1 MVLSAQNL
9 MKNSTLSMVVGLMAM
24 SINPFVNAQATGN
37 ETYNDNNRFKNNGY
51 YKSEN
56 KAAPAAAYQSDDMEA
71 VSGMAMASAK
81 MSKRKMVNNNAQ
93 WNYGDASATQGDLL
107 INQVQNN
114 LSSYYDGSDFLVRV
128 HVLYNAAPSSYMAI
142 FHMNQAGKKVQDI
155 DSLMSKRVAKLIAQ
169 SHSIGLK
176 KEDFYTDMIALVPIF
191 EKEKKTFGKNY
202 TQVPKGFE
210 MQKNLHVRYKNAA
223 QLDALFTLAAQCEI
237 YDLIKVEYFFDS
249 TEMANQILK
258 NKAVQVLNQKL
269 KNYKQM
275 GIALDTNFR
284 MVQEQRHQ
292 FFPIDE
298 YMPYQPLAVST
309 LEADEN
315 TDPNKTGSS
324 MPVSTQRT
332 TMFYNQVSTDG
343 FDAVINPSPL
353 TPSIQFVYN
362 LDVRYKI
369 HVPVQTKT
377 ETVKQTDLL
386 IITPQGTIKEISK

>member
-1 MVLSAQNL
+1 
-9 MKNSTLSMVVGLMAM
+9 MKNHTTSLIFGLMAM
-24 SINPFVNAQATGN
+24 SILPSAQAQATGN
-37 ETYNDNNRFKNNGY
+37 DTYNENNRFRNNGY
-51 YKSEN
+51 YKSED
-56 KAAPAAAYQSDDMEA
+56 KAAPAAAYRSDDNDDVLSVA
-71 VSGMAMASAK
+71 AMAAGNAVR
-81 MSKRKMVNNNAQ
+81 SKKRMATNQAQ
-93 WNYGDASATQGDLL
+93 WNYGDAAASQGNLL

-114 LSSYYDGSDFLVRV
+114 LSSYYDGSDLLVRV

-169 SHSIGLK
+169 GQSIGLK

-237 YDLIKVEYFFDS
+237 YDLIKVEYFYDS
-249 TEMANQILK
+249 TETANQILK

-269 KNYKQM
+269 KTYKQM
-275 GIALDTNFR
+275 GISLDTNFR

-292 FFPIDE
+292 YFPIDE
-298 YMPYQPLAVST
+298 YRSYSPLAVST
-309 LEADEN
+309 LEADEVS
-315 TDPNKTGSS
+315 DAAKSGIPQQS
-324 MPVSTQRT
+324 STQRT
-332 TMFYNQVSTDG
+332 TMFYNQVSSDG
-343 FDAVINPSPL
+343 FDAVINPAPL
-353 TPSIQFVYN
+353 APTIQFVYN
-362 LDVRYKI
+362 VDVRYKI

-377 ETVKQTDLL
+377 ETIKQTDLL
-386 IITPQGTIKEISK
+386 IITPQGTIKEITK

>member
-1 MVLSAQNL
+1 

>member
-1 MVLSAQNL
+1 

-37 ETYNDNNRFKNNGY
+37 ETYNENNRFRNNGY
-51 YKSEN
+51 YKSDD
-56 KAAPAAAYQSDDMEA
+56 KAAPAAAYHSDDMEA
-71 VSGMAMASAK
+71 VSGMAMANAK
-81 MSKRKMVNNNAQ
+81 MSKRKMVNNNTQ
-93 WNYGDASATQGDLL
+93 WNYGDAAATQGDLL

-324 MPVSTQRT
+324 MPVSAQRT

>member
-1 MVLSAQNL
+1 
-9 MKNSTLSMVVGLMAM
+9 MKNHTTSLIFGLMAM
-24 SINPFVNAQATGN
+24 SILPSAQAQATGN
-37 ETYNDNNRFKNNGY
+37 DTYNENNRFKNNGY
-51 YKSEN
+51 YKSED
-56 KAAPAAAYQSDDMEA
+56 KAAPAAAYRSDDDVESVA
-71 VSGMAMASAK
+71 AMAAGNAVR
-81 MSKRKMVNNNAQ
+81 SKKRMATNQAQ
-93 WNYGDASATQGDLL
+93 WNYGDAAASQGNLL

-169 SHSIGLK
+169 GQSIGLK

-237 YDLIKVEYFFDS
+237 YDLIKVEYFYDS
-249 TEMANQILK
+249 TETANQILK

-269 KNYKQM
+269 KTYKQM
-275 GIALDTNFR
+275 GISLDTNFR

-292 FFPIDE
+292 YFPIDE
-298 YMPYQPLAVST
+298 YRSYSPLAVST
-309 LEADEN
+309 LEADEVS
-315 TDPNKTGSS
+315 DAAKSGIPQQS
-324 MPVSTQRT
+324 STQRT
-332 TMFYNQVSTDG
+332 TMFYNQVSSDG
-343 FDAVINPSPL
+343 FDAVINPAPL
-353 TPSIQFVYN
+353 APTIQFVYN
-362 LDVRYKI
+362 VDVRYKI

-377 ETVKQTDLL
+377 ETIKQTDLL

>member
-1 MVLSAQNL
+1 
-9 MKNSTLSMVVGLMAM
+9 MKNHTTSLIFGLMAM
-24 SINPFVNAQATGN
+24 SILPSAQAQATGN
-37 ETYNDNNRFKNNGY
+37 DTYNENNRFRNNGY
-51 YKSEN
+51 YKSED
-56 KAAPAAAYQSDDMEA
+56 KAAPAAAYRSDDYDVVESVA
-71 VSGMAMASAK
+71 AMAAGNAVRGK
-81 MSKRKMVNNNAQ
+81 KRMATNQAQ
-93 WNYGDASATQGDLL
+93 WNYGDAAASQGNLL

-114 LSSYYDGSDFLVRV
+114 LSSYYDGSDLLVRV

-169 SHSIGLK
+169 GQSIGLK

-237 YDLIKVEYFFDS
+237 YDLIKVEYFYDS
-249 TEMANQILK
+249 TETANQILK

-269 KNYKQM
+269 KTYKQM
-275 GIALDTNFR
+275 GISLDTNFR

-292 FFPIDE
+292 YFPIDE
-298 YMPYQPLAVST
+298 YRSYSPLAVST
-309 LEADEN
+309 LEADEVS
-315 TDPNKTGSS
+315 DAAKSGIPQQS
-324 MPVSTQRT
+324 STQRT
-332 TMFYNQVSTDG
+332 TMFYNQVSSDG
-343 FDAVINPSPL
+343 FDAVINPAPL
-353 TPSIQFVYN
+353 APTIQFVYN
-362 LDVRYKI
+362 VDVRYKI

-377 ETVKQTDLL
+377 ETIKQTDLL
-386 IITPQGTIKEISK
+386 IITPQGTIKEITK

>member
-1 MVLSAQNL
+1 

-81 MSKRKMVNNNAQ
+81 ISKRKMVNNDAQ

-324 MPVSTQRT
+324 MPVSAQRT

>member
-1 MVLSAQNL
+1 
-9 MKNSTLSMVVGLMAM
+9 MKNHTTSLIFGLMAM
-24 SINPFVNAQATGN
+24 SILPSAQAQATGN
-37 ETYNDNNRFKNNGY
+37 DTYNENNRFRNNGY
-51 YKSEN
+51 YKSED
-56 KAAPAAAYQSDDMEA
+56 KAAPAAAYRSDNNDDVESVA
-71 VSGMAMASAK
+71 AMAAGNAVR
-81 MSKRKMVNNNAQ
+81 SKKRIATNQAQ
-93 WNYGDASATQGDLL
+93 WNYGDAAASQGNLL

-169 SHSIGLK
+169 GQSIGLK

-237 YDLIKVEYFFDS
+237 YDLIKVEYFYDS
-249 TEMANQILK
+249 TETANQILK

-269 KNYKQM
+269 KTYKQM
-275 GIALDTNFR
+275 GISLDTNFR

-292 FFPIDE
+292 YFPIDE
-298 YMPYQPLAVST
+298 YRSYSPLAVST
-309 LEADEN
+309 LEADEVSDA
-315 TDPNKTGSS
+315 TKSGIPQQS
-324 MPVSTQRT
+324 STQRT
-332 TMFYNQVSTDG
+332 TMFYNQVSSDG
-343 FDAVINPSPL
+343 FDAVINPAPL
-353 TPSIQFVYN
+353 APTIQFVYN
-362 LDVRYKI
+362 VDVRYKI

-377 ETVKQTDLL
+377 ETIKQTDLL
-386 IITPQGTIKEISK
+386 IITPQGTIKEITK

>member
-1 MVLSAQNL
+1 

-71 VSGMAMASAK
+71 VSGMAMASTK
-81 MSKRKMVNNNAQ
+81 ISKRKMVNNDAQ

-324 MPVSTQRT
+324 MPVSAQRT

>member
-1 MVLSAQNL
+1 
-9 MKNSTLSMVVGLMAM
+9 MAM
-24 SINPFVNAQATGN
+24 SILPSAQAQATGN
-37 ETYNDNNRFKNNGY
+37 DTYNENNRFRNNGY
-51 YKSEN
+51 YKSED
-56 KAAPAAAYQSDDMEA
+56 KAAPAAAYRSDDDYDGVESVA
-71 VSGMAMASAK
+71 AMAAGNAVRGK
-81 MSKRKMVNNNAQ
+81 KRMATNQAQ
-93 WNYGDASATQGDLL
+93 WNYGDAAASQGNLL

-114 LSSYYDGSDFLVRV
+114 LSSYYDGSDLLVRV

-169 SHSIGLK
+169 AQSIGLK

-237 YDLIKVEYFFDS
+237 YDLIKVEYFYDS
-249 TEMANQILK
+249 TETANQILK

-269 KNYKQM
+269 KTYKQM
-275 GIALDTNFR
+275 GISLDTNFR

-292 FFPIDE
+292 YFPIDE
-298 YMPYQPLAVST
+298 YRSYSPLAVST
-309 LEADEN
+309 LEADEVS
-315 TDPNKTGSS
+315 DAAKSGIPQQS
-324 MPVSTQRT
+324 STQRT
-332 TMFYNQVSTDG
+332 TMFYNQVSSDG
-343 FDAVINPSPL
+343 FDAVINPAPL
-353 TPSIQFVYN
+353 APTIQFVYN
-362 LDVRYKI
+362 VDVRYKI

-377 ETVKQTDLL
+377 ETIKQTDLL
-386 IITPQGTIKEISK
+386 IITPQGTIKEITK

>member
-1 MVLSAQNL
+1 
-9 MKNSTLSMVVGLMAM
+9 MKNLSFFLLGLSSLATSTSLL
-24 SINPFVNAQATGN
+24 AQATGN

-51 YKSEN
+51 YRSESMS
-56 KAAPAAAYQSDDMEA
+56 AAPAAARYDDAE
-71 VSGMAMASAK
+71 VSGNMSAVAMK
-81 MSKRKMVNNNAQ
+81 NKRKMAYSNQQYYQA
-93 WNYGDASATQGDLL
+93 GIETSQGDLL
-107 INQVQNN
+107 LNQVQNN
-114 LSSYYDGSDFLVRV
+114 QSSYYDGSDFLVRV

-142 FHMNQAGKKVQDI
+142 FHLNQAGKKVQDI
-155 DSLMSKRVAKLIAQ
+155 DSLMSKRVSKLIQQ

-237 YDLIKVEYFFDS
+237 YDLIKVEYFYDS
-249 TEMANQILK
+249 TEMANQMLK
-258 NKAVQVLNQKL
+258 SKAVQVLNQKL
-269 KNYKQM
+269 KTYKQM
-275 GIALDTNFR
+275 GISLDTNFR

-292 FFPIDE
+292 YFPIDE

-315 TDPNKTGSS
+315 TDPNKTGSTT
-324 MPVSTQRT
+324 PVTTQRT

-369 HVPVQTKT
+369 QVPIQTKT
-377 ETVKQTDLL
+377 ETIKQTDLL

>member
-1 MVLSAQNL
+1 
-9 MKNSTLSMVVGLMAM
+9 MKNHTTSLIFGLMAM
-24 SINPFVNAQATGN
+24 SILPSAQAQATGN
-37 ETYNDNNRFKNNGY
+37 DTYNENNRFRNNGY
-51 YKSEN
+51 YKSED
-56 KAAPAAAYQSDDMEA
+56 KAAPAAAYRSDNNDDVESVA
-71 VSGMAMASAK
+71 AMAAGNAVR
-81 MSKRKMVNNNAQ
+81 SKKRMATNQAQ
-93 WNYGDASATQGDLL
+93 WNYGDAAASQGNLL

-114 LSSYYDGSDFLVRV
+114 LSSYYDGSDLLVRV

-169 SHSIGLK
+169 GQSIGLK

-237 YDLIKVEYFFDS
+237 YDLIKVEYFYDS
-249 TEMANQILK
+249 TETANQILK

-269 KNYKQM
+269 KTYKQM
-275 GIALDTNFR
+275 GISLDTNFR

-292 FFPIDE
+292 YFPIDE
-298 YMPYQPLAVST
+298 YRSYSPLAVST
-309 LEADEN
+309 LEADEVSDA
-315 TDPNKTGSS
+315 TKSGIPQQS
-324 MPVSTQRT
+324 STQRT
-332 TMFYNQVSTDG
+332 TMFYNQVSSDG
-343 FDAVINPSPL
+343 FDAVINPAPL
-353 TPSIQFVYN
+353 APTIQFVYN
-362 LDVRYKI
+362 VDVRYKI

-377 ETVKQTDLL
+377 ETIKQTDLL
-386 IITPQGTIKEISK
+386 IITPQGTIKEITK

>member
-1 MVLSAQNL
+1 
-9 MKNSTLSMVVGLMAM
+9 MKNHTTSLIFGLMAM
-24 SINPFVNAQATGN
+24 SILPSAQAQATGN
-37 ETYNDNNRFKNNGY
+37 DTYNENNRFRNNGY
-51 YKSEN
+51 YKSED
-56 KAAPAAAYQSDDMEA
+56 KAVPAAAYRSDNYDDVESVA
-71 VSGMAMASAK
+71 AMAAGNAVRGK
-81 MSKRKMVNNNAQ
+81 KRMATNQAQ
-93 WNYGDASATQGDLL
+93 WNYGDAAASQGNLL

-114 LSSYYDGSDFLVRV
+114 LSSYYDGSDLLVRV

-169 SHSIGLK
+169 GQSIGLK

-237 YDLIKVEYFFDS
+237 YDLIKVEYFYDS
-249 TEMANQILK
+249 TETANQILK

-269 KNYKQM
+269 KTYKQM
-275 GIALDTNFR
+275 GISLDTNFR

-292 FFPIDE
+292 YFPIDE
-298 YMPYQPLAVST
+298 YRSYSPLAVST
-309 LEADEN
+309 LEADEVS
-315 TDPNKTGSS
+315 DAAKSGIPQQS
-324 MPVSTQRT
+324 STQRT
-332 TMFYNQVSTDG
+332 TMFYNQVSSDG
-343 FDAVINPSPL
+343 FDAVINPAPL
-353 TPSIQFVYN
+353 APTIQFVYN
-362 LDVRYKI
+362 VDVRYKI

-377 ETVKQTDLL
+377 ETIKQTDLL
-386 IITPQGTIKEISK
+386 IITPQGTIKEITK

>member
-1 MVLSAQNL
+1 
-9 MKNSTLSMVVGLMAM
+9 MKNHTTSLIFGLMAM
-24 SINPFVNAQATGN
+24 SILPSAQAQATGN
-37 ETYNDNNRFKNNGY
+37 DTYNENNRFRNNGY
-51 YKSEN
+51 YKSED
-56 KAAPAAAYQSDDMEA
+56 KAAPAAAYRSDDDVESVA
-71 VSGMAMASAK
+71 AMAAGNAVR
-81 MSKRKMVNNNAQ
+81 SKKRMATNQAQ
-93 WNYGDASATQGDLL
+93 WNYGDAAASQGNLL

-114 LSSYYDGSDFLVRV
+114 LSSYYDGSDLLVRV

-169 SHSIGLK
+169 GQSIGLK

-237 YDLIKVEYFFDS
+237 YDLIKVEYFYDS
-249 TEMANQILK
+249 TETANQILK

-269 KNYKQM
+269 KTYKQM
-275 GIALDTNFR
+275 GISLDTNFR

-292 FFPIDE
+292 YFPIDE
-298 YMPYQPLAVST
+298 YRSYSPLAVST
-309 LEADEN
+309 LEADEVS
-315 TDPNKTGSS
+315 DAAKSGIPQQS
-324 MPVSTQRT
+324 STQRT
-332 TMFYNQVSTDG
+332 TMFYNQVSSDG
-343 FDAVINPSPL
+343 FDAVINPAPL
-353 TPSIQFVYN
+353 APTIQFVYN
-362 LDVRYKI
+362 VDVRYKI

-377 ETVKQTDLL
+377 ETIKQTDLL
-386 IITPQGTIKEISK
+386 IITPQGTIKEITK

>member
-1 MVLSAQNL
+1 
-9 MKNSTLSMVVGLMAM
+9 MKNLSFFLLGLSSLAT
-24 SINPFVNAQATGN
+24 SASLLAQATGN

-51 YKSEN
+51 YRSESMS
-56 KAAPAAAYQSDDMEA
+56 AAPAAARYDDAE
-71 VSGMAMASAK
+71 VSGNMSAVAMK
-81 MSKRKMVNNNAQ
+81 NKRKMAYSNQQYYQA
-93 WNYGDASATQGDLL
+93 GIETSQGDLL
-107 INQVQNN
+107 LNQVQNN
-114 LSSYYDGSDFLVRV
+114 QSSYYDGSDFLVRV

-142 FHMNQAGKKVQDI
+142 FHLNQAGKKVQDI
-155 DSLMSKRVAKLIAQ
+155 DSLMSKRVSKLIQQ

-237 YDLIKVEYFFDS
+237 YDLIKVEYFYDS
-249 TEMANQILK
+249 TEMANQMLK
-258 NKAVQVLNQKL
+258 SKAVQVLNQKL
-269 KNYKQM
+269 KTYKQM
-275 GIALDTNFR
+275 GISLDTNFR

-292 FFPIDE
+292 YFPIDE

-315 TDPNKTGSS
+315 TDPNKTGSTT
-324 MPVSTQRT
+324 PVTTQRT

-369 HVPVQTKT
+369 QVPIQTKT
-377 ETVKQTDLL
+377 ETIKQTDLL

>member
-1 MVLSAQNL
+1 
-9 MKNSTLSMVVGLMAM
+9 MKNHTTSLIFGLMAM
-24 SINPFVNAQATGN
+24 SILPSAQAQATGN
-37 ETYNDNNRFKNNGY
+37 DTYNENNRFKNNGY
-51 YKSEN
+51 YKSED
-56 KAAPAAAYQSDDMEA
+56 KAAPAAAYRSDNDDVLSVA
-71 VSGMAMASAK
+71 AMAAGNAVRGK
-81 MSKRKMVNNNAQ
+81 KRMATNQAQ
-93 WNYGDASATQGDLL
+93 WNYGDAAASQGNLL

-114 LSSYYDGSDFLVRV
+114 LSSYYDGSDLLVRV

-169 SHSIGLK
+169 GQSIGLK

-237 YDLIKVEYFFDS
+237 YDLIKVEYFYDS
-249 TEMANQILK
+249 TETANQILK

-269 KNYKQM
+269 KTYKQM
-275 GIALDTNFR
+275 GISLDTNFR

-292 FFPIDE
+292 YFPIDE
-298 YMPYQPLAVST
+298 YRSYSPLAVST
-309 LEADEN
+309 LEADEVS
-315 TDPNKTGSS
+315 DAAKSGIPQPS
-324 MPVSTQRT
+324 STQRT
-332 TMFYNQVSTDG
+332 TMFYNQVSSDG
-343 FDAVINPSPL
+343 FDAVINPAPL
-353 TPSIQFVYN
+353 APTIQFVYN
-362 LDVRYKI
+362 VDVRYKI

-377 ETVKQTDLL
+377 ETIKQTDLL
-386 IITPQGTIKEISK
+386 IITPQGTIKEITK

>member
-1 MVLSAQNL
+1 
-9 MKNSTLSMVVGLMAM
+9 MKNHTTSLIFGLMAM
-24 SINPFVNAQATGN
+24 SILPSAQAQATGN
-37 ETYNDNNRFKNNGY
+37 DTYNENNRFRNNGY
-51 YKSEN
+51 YKSED
-56 KAAPAAAYQSDDMEA
+56 KAAPAAAYRSDDDYDGVESVA
-71 VSGMAMASAK
+71 AMAAGNAVRGK
-81 MSKRKMVNNNAQ
+81 KRMATNQAQ
-93 WNYGDASATQGDLL
+93 WNYGDAAASQGNLL

-114 LSSYYDGSDFLVRV
+114 LSSYYDGSDLLVRV

-169 SHSIGLK
+169 GQSIGLK

-237 YDLIKVEYFFDS
+237 YDLIKVEYFYDS
-249 TEMANQILK
+249 TETANQILK

-269 KNYKQM
+269 KTYKQM
-275 GIALDTNFR
+275 GISLDTNFR

-292 FFPIDE
+292 YFPIDE
-298 YMPYQPLAVST
+298 YRSYSPLAVST
-309 LEADEN
+309 LEADE
-315 TDPNKTGSS
+315 
-324 MPVSTQRT
+324 VSDAAKSGIPQQSNTQRT
-332 TMFYNQVSTDG
+332 TMFYNQVSSDG
-343 FDAVINPSPL
+343 FDAVINPAPL
-353 TPSIQFVYN
+353 APTIQFVYN
-362 LDVRYKI
+362 VDVRYKI

-377 ETVKQTDLL
+377 ETIKQTDLL
-386 IITPQGTIKEISK
+386 IITPQGTIKEITK

>member
-1 MVLSAQNL
+1 
-9 MKNSTLSMVVGLMAM
+9 MKNLSFFLLGLSSLATSTSLL
-24 SINPFVNAQATGN
+24 AQATGN

-51 YKSEN
+51 YRSESMS
-56 KAAPAAAYQSDDMEA
+56 AAPAAARYDDAE
-71 VSGMAMASAK
+71 VSGNMSAVAMK
-81 MSKRKMVNNNAQ
+81 NKRKMAYSNQQYYQV
-93 WNYGDASATQGDLL
+93 GIETSQGDLL
-107 INQVQNN
+107 LNQVQNN
-114 LSSYYDGSDFLVRV
+114 QSSYYDGSDFLVRV

-142 FHMNQAGKKVQDI
+142 FHLNQAGKKVQDI
-155 DSLMSKRVAKLIAQ
+155 DSLMSKRVSKLIQQ

-237 YDLIKVEYFFDS
+237 YDLIKVEYFYDS
-249 TEMANQILK
+249 TEMANQMLK
-258 NKAVQVLNQKL
+258 SKAVQVLNQKL
-269 KNYKQM
+269 KTYKQM
-275 GIALDTNFR
+275 GISLDTNFR

-292 FFPIDE
+292 YFPIDE

-315 TDPNKTGSS
+315 TDPNKTGSTT
-324 MPVSTQRT
+324 PVTTQRT

-369 HVPVQTKT
+369 QVPIQTKT
-377 ETVKQTDLL
+377 ETIKQTDLL

>member
-1 MVLSAQNL
+1 
-9 MKNSTLSMVVGLMAM
+9 MKNHTTSLIFGLMAM
-24 SINPFVNAQATGN
+24 SILPSAQAQATGN
-37 ETYNDNNRFKNNGY
+37 DTYNENNRFRNNGY
-51 YKSEN
+51 YKSED
-56 KAAPAAAYQSDDMEA
+56 KAAPAAAYRSDNNDDVESVA
-71 VSGMAMASAK
+71 AMAAGNAVR
-81 MSKRKMVNNNAQ
+81 SKKRMATNQAQ
-93 WNYGDASATQGDLL
+93 WNYGDAAASQGNLL

-169 SHSIGLK
+169 GQSIGLK

-237 YDLIKVEYFFDS
+237 YDLIKVEYFYDS
-249 TEMANQILK
+249 TETANQILK

-269 KNYKQM
+269 KTYKQM
-275 GIALDTNFR
+275 GISLDTNFR

-292 FFPIDE
+292 YFPIDE
-298 YMPYQPLAVST
+298 YRSYSPLAVST
-309 LEADEN
+309 LEADEVS
-315 TDPNKTGSS
+315 DAAKSGIPQQS
-324 MPVSTQRT
+324 STQRT
-332 TMFYNQVSTDG
+332 TMFYNQVSSDG
-343 FDAVINPSPL
+343 FDAVINPAPL
-353 TPSIQFVYN
+353 APTIQFVYN
-362 LDVRYKI
+362 VDVRYKI

-377 ETVKQTDLL
+377 ETIKQTDLL
-386 IITPQGTIKEISK
+386 IITPQGTIKEITK

>member
-1 MVLSAQNL
+1 
-9 MKNSTLSMVVGLMAM
+9 MKNLTFFLLGLSSLATSTSLL
-24 SINPFVNAQATGN
+24 AQATGN

-51 YKSEN
+51 YRSESMS
-56 KAAPAAAYQSDDMEA
+56 AAPAAARYDDAE
-71 VSGMAMASAK
+71 VSGNMSAVAMK
-81 MSKRKMVNNNAQ
+81 NKRKMAYSNQQYYQA
-93 WNYGDASATQGDLL
+93 GIETSQGDLL
-107 INQVQNN
+107 LNQVQNN
-114 LSSYYDGSDFLVRV
+114 QSSYYDGSDFLVRV

-142 FHMNQAGKKVQDI
+142 FHLNQAGKKVQDI
-155 DSLMSKRVAKLIAQ
+155 DSLMSKRVSKLIQQ

-237 YDLIKVEYFFDS
+237 YDLIKVEYFYDS
-249 TEMANQILK
+249 TEMANQMLK
-258 NKAVQVLNQKL
+258 SKAVQVLNQKL
-269 KNYKQM
+269 KTYKQM
-275 GIALDTNFR
+275 GISLDTNFR

-292 FFPIDE
+292 YFPIDE

-315 TDPNKTGSS
+315 TDPNKTGSTT
-324 MPVSTQRT
+324 PVTTQRT

-369 HVPVQTKT
+369 QVPIQTKT
-377 ETVKQTDLL
+377 ETIKQTDLL

>member
-1 MVLSAQNL
+1 

-37 ETYNDNNRFKNNGY
+37 ETYNENNRFRNNGY
-51 YKSEN
+51 YKSED
-56 KAAPAAAYQSDDMEA
+56 KAAPAAAYHSDDMEA
-71 VSGMAMASAK
+71 VSGMAMANAK
-81 MSKRKMVNNNAQ
+81 MSKRKMVNNNTQ
-93 WNYGDASATQGDLL
+93 WNYGDAAATQGDLL

-258 NKAVQVLNQKL
+258 NKAVQVLNQKM

-324 MPVSTQRT
+324 MPVSAQRT

>member
-1 MVLSAQNL
+1 
-9 MKNSTLSMVVGLMAM
+9 MKNHTTSLIFGLMAM
-24 SINPFVNAQATGN
+24 SILPSAQAQATGN
-37 ETYNDNNRFKNNGY
+37 DTYNENNRFRNNGY
-51 YKSEN
+51 YKSED
-56 KAAPAAAYQSDDMEA
+56 KAAPAAAYRSDNNDDVESVA
-71 VSGMAMASAK
+71 AMAAGNAVR
-81 MSKRKMVNNNAQ
+81 SKKRMATNQAQ
-93 WNYGDASATQGDLL
+93 WNYGDAAASQGNLL

-169 SHSIGLK
+169 AQSIGLK

-237 YDLIKVEYFFDS
+237 YDLIKVEYFYDS
-249 TEMANQILK
+249 TETANQILK

-269 KNYKQM
+269 KTYKQM
-275 GIALDTNFR
+275 GISLDTNFR

-292 FFPIDE
+292 YFPIDE
-298 YMPYQPLAVST
+298 YRSYSPLAVST
-309 LEADEN
+309 LEADEVSDA
-315 TDPNKTGSS
+315 TKSGIPQQS
-324 MPVSTQRT
+324 STQRT
-332 TMFYNQVSTDG
+332 TMFYNQVSSDG
-343 FDAVINPSPL
+343 FDAVINPAPL
-353 TPSIQFVYN
+353 APTIQFVYN
-362 LDVRYKI
+362 VDVRYKI

-377 ETVKQTDLL
+377 ETIKQTDLL
-386 IITPQGTIKEISK
+386 IITPQGTIKEITK

>member
-1 MVLSAQNL
+1 
-9 MKNSTLSMVVGLMAM
+9 MKNHTTSLIFGLMAM
-24 SINPFVNAQATGN
+24 SILPSAQAQATGN
-37 ETYNDNNRFKNNGY
+37 DTYNENNRFRNNGY
-51 YKSEN
+51 YKSED
-56 KAAPAAAYQSDDMEA
+56 KAAPAAAYRSDDNDDVLSVA
-71 VSGMAMASAK
+71 AMAAGNAVRGK
-81 MSKRKMVNNNAQ
+81 KRMATNQAQ
-93 WNYGDASATQGDLL
+93 WNYGDAAASQGNLL

-114 LSSYYDGSDFLVRV
+114 LSSYYDGSDLLVRV

-169 SHSIGLK
+169 AQSIGLK

-237 YDLIKVEYFFDS
+237 YDLIKVEYFYDS
-249 TEMANQILK
+249 TETANQILK

-269 KNYKQM
+269 KTYKQM
-275 GIALDTNFR
+275 GISLDTNFR

-292 FFPIDE
+292 YFPIDE
-298 YMPYQPLAVST
+298 YRSYSPLAVST
-309 LEADEN
+309 LEADEVSDA
-315 TDPNKTGSS
+315 TKSGIPQQS
-324 MPVSTQRT
+324 STQRT
-332 TMFYNQVSTDG
+332 TMFYNQVSSDG
-343 FDAVINPSPL
+343 FDAVINPAPL
-353 TPSIQFVYN
+353 APTIQFVYN
-362 LDVRYKI
+362 VDVRYKI

-377 ETVKQTDLL
+377 ETIKQTDLL
-386 IITPQGTIKEISK
+386 IITPQGTIKEITK

>member
-1 MVLSAQNL
+1 
-9 MKNSTLSMVVGLMAM
+9 MAM
-24 SINPFVNAQATGN
+24 SILPSAQAQATGN
-37 ETYNDNNRFKNNGY
+37 DTYNENNRFRNNGY
-51 YKSEN
+51 YKSED
-56 KAAPAAAYQSDDMEA
+56 KAAPAAAYRSDNNDDVESVA
-71 VSGMAMASAK
+71 AMAAGNAVR
-81 MSKRKMVNNNAQ
+81 SKKRIATNQAQ
-93 WNYGDASATQGDLL
+93 WNYGDAAASQGNLL

-169 SHSIGLK
+169 GQSIGLK

-237 YDLIKVEYFFDS
+237 YDLIKVEYFYDS
-249 TEMANQILK
+249 TETANQILK

-269 KNYKQM
+269 KTYKQM
-275 GIALDTNFR
+275 GISLDTNFR

-292 FFPIDE
+292 YFPIDE
-298 YMPYQPLAVST
+298 YRSYSPLAVST
-309 LEADEN
+309 LEADEVSDA
-315 TDPNKTGSS
+315 TKSGIPQQS
-324 MPVSTQRT
+324 STQRT
-332 TMFYNQVSTDG
+332 TMFYNQVSSDG
-343 FDAVINPSPL
+343 FDAVINPAPL
-353 TPSIQFVYN
+353 APTIQFVYN
-362 LDVRYKI
+362 VDVRYKI

-377 ETVKQTDLL
+377 ETIKQTDLL
-386 IITPQGTIKEISK
+386 IITPQGTIKEITK

>member
-1 MVLSAQNL
+1 
-9 MKNSTLSMVVGLMAM
+9 MKNHTTSLIFGLMAM
-24 SINPFVNAQATGN
+24 SILPSAQAQATGN
-37 ETYNDNNRFKNNGY
+37 DTYNENNRFRNNGY
-51 YKSEN
+51 YKSED
-56 KAAPAAAYQSDDMEA
+56 KAAPAAAYRSDDYDGVESVA
-71 VSGMAMASAK
+71 AMAAGNAVRGK
-81 MSKRKMVNNNAQ
+81 KRMATNQAQ
-93 WNYGDASATQGDLL
+93 WNYGDAAASQGNLL

-169 SHSIGLK
+169 AQSIGLK

-237 YDLIKVEYFFDS
+237 YDLIKVEYFYDS
-249 TEMANQILK
+249 TETANQILK

-269 KNYKQM
+269 KTYKQM
-275 GIALDTNFR
+275 GISLDTNFR

-292 FFPIDE
+292 YFPIDE
-298 YMPYQPLAVST
+298 YRSYSPLAVST
-309 LEADEN
+309 LEADEVSDA
-315 TDPNKTGSS
+315 TKSGIPQQS
-324 MPVSTQRT
+324 STQRT
-332 TMFYNQVSTDG
+332 TMFYNQVSSDG
-343 FDAVINPSPL
+343 FDAVINPAPL
-353 TPSIQFVYN
+353 APTIQFVYN
-362 LDVRYKI
+362 VDVRYKI

-377 ETVKQTDLL
+377 ETIKQTDLL
-386 IITPQGTIKEISK
+386 IITPQGTIKEITK

>member
-1 MVLSAQNL
+1 
-9 MKNSTLSMVVGLMAM
+9 MKNHTTSLIFGLMAM
-24 SINPFVNAQATGN
+24 SILPSAQAQATGN
-37 ETYNDNNRFKNNGY
+37 DTYNENNRFRNNGY
-51 YKSEN
+51 YKSED
-56 KAAPAAAYQSDDMEA
+56 KAAPAAAYRSDNYDDDVESVA
-71 VSGMAMASAK
+71 AMAAGNAVR
-81 MSKRKMVNNNAQ
+81 SKKRMASNQAQ
-93 WNYGDASATQGDLL
+93 WNYGDAAASQGNLL

-169 SHSIGLK
+169 GQSIGLK

-237 YDLIKVEYFFDS
+237 YDLIKVEYFYDS
-249 TEMANQILK
+249 TETANQILK

-269 KNYKQM
+269 KTYKQM
-275 GIALDTNFR
+275 GISLDTNFR

-292 FFPIDE
+292 YFPIDE
-298 YMPYQPLAVST
+298 YRSYSPLAVST
-309 LEADEN
+309 LEADEVSDA
-315 TDPNKTGSS
+315 TKSGIPQQS
-324 MPVSTQRT
+324 STQRT
-332 TMFYNQVSTDG
+332 TMFYNQVSSDG
-343 FDAVINPSPL
+343 FDAVINPAPL
-353 TPSIQFVYN
+353 APTIQFVYN
-362 LDVRYKI
+362 VDVRYKI

-377 ETVKQTDLL
+377 ETIKQTDLL
-386 IITPQGTIKEISK
+386 IITPQGTIKEITK

>member
-1 MVLSAQNL
+1 
-9 MKNSTLSMVVGLMAM
+9 MKKHTLYLLLGLYSMALT
-24 SINPFVNAQATGN
+24 PKLKAQATGN
-37 ETYNDNNRFKNNGY
+37 ETWNDNNRFKNSGY
-51 YKSEN
+51 YKSESMS
-56 KAAPAAAYQSDDMEA
+56 APATAGRSDDGYLAESRTA
-71 VSGMAMASAK
+71 GNADLRN
-81 MSKRKMVNNNAQ
+81 KRKMANSNAQ
-93 WNYGDASATQGDLL
+93 YYQGGIETSQGDLL
-107 INQVQNN
+107 LNQVQNN
-114 LSSYYDGSDFLVRV
+114 QSSYYDGSDFLVRV

-142 FHMNQAGKKVQDI
+142 FHLNQAGKKVQDI
-155 DSLMSKRVAKLIAQ
+155 DSLMSKRVSKLIQQ

-237 YDLIKVEYFFDS
+237 YDLIKVEYFYDS
-249 TEMANQILK
+249 TEMANQMLK
-258 NKAVQVLNQKL
+258 SKAVQVLNQKL
-269 KNYKQM
+269 KTYKQM
-275 GIALDTNFR
+275 GISLDTNFR

-292 FFPIDE
+292 YFPIDE

-315 TDPNKTGSS
+315 TDPNKTGSTT
-324 MPVSTQRT
+324 PLTTQRT

-369 HVPVQTKT
+369 QVPIQTKT
-377 ETVKQTDLL
+377 ETIKQTDLL

>member
-1 MVLSAQNL
+1 
-9 MKNSTLSMVVGLMAM
+9 MVVGLMAM

-114 LSSYYDGSDFLVRV
+114 LSSYYDGSDFLVRI

>member
-1 MVLSAQNL
+1 
-9 MKNSTLSMVVGLMAM
+9 MKNHTTSLIFGLMAM
-24 SINPFVNAQATGN
+24 SILPSAQAQATGN
-37 ETYNDNNRFKNNGY
+37 DTYNENNRFRNNGY
-51 YKSEN
+51 YKSED
-56 KAAPAAAYQSDDMEA
+56 KAAPAAAYRSDDDVESVA
-71 VSGMAMASAK
+71 AMAAGNAVR
-81 MSKRKMVNNNAQ
+81 SKKRMATNQAQ
-93 WNYGDASATQGDLL
+93 WNYGDAAASQGNLL

-169 SHSIGLK
+169 GQSIGLK

-237 YDLIKVEYFFDS
+237 YDLIKVEYFYDS
-249 TEMANQILK
+249 TETANQILK

-269 KNYKQM
+269 KTYKQM
-275 GIALDTNFR
+275 GISLDTNFR

-292 FFPIDE
+292 YFPIDE
-298 YMPYQPLAVST
+298 YRSYSPLAVST
-309 LEADEN
+309 LEADEVS
-315 TDPNKTGSS
+315 DAAKSGIPQQS
-324 MPVSTQRT
+324 STQRT
-332 TMFYNQVSTDG
+332 TMFYNQVSSDG
-343 FDAVINPSPL
+343 FDAVINPAPL
-353 TPSIQFVYN
+353 APTIQFVYN
-362 LDVRYKI
+362 VDVRYKI

-377 ETVKQTDLL
+377 ETIKQTDLL
-386 IITPQGTIKEISK
+386 IITPQGTIKEITK

>member
-1 MVLSAQNL
+1 
-9 MKNSTLSMVVGLMAM
+9 MKNHTTSLIFGLMAM
-24 SINPFVNAQATGN
+24 SILPSAQAQATGN
-37 ETYNDNNRFKNNGY
+37 DTYNENNRFRNNGY
-51 YKSEN
+51 YKSED
-56 KAAPAAAYQSDDMEA
+56 KAAPAAAYRSDDYDDV
-71 VSGMAMASAK
+71 VSVAAMAAGNAVRGK
-81 MSKRKMVNNNAQ
+81 KRMATNQAQ
-93 WNYGDASATQGDLL
+93 WNYGDAAASQGNLL

-114 LSSYYDGSDFLVRV
+114 LSSYYDGSDLLVRV

-169 SHSIGLK
+169 GQSIGLK

-237 YDLIKVEYFFDS
+237 YDLIKVEYFYDS
-249 TEMANQILK
+249 TETANQILK

-269 KNYKQM
+269 KTYKQM
-275 GIALDTNFR
+275 GISLDTNFR

-292 FFPIDE
+292 YFPIDE
-298 YMPYQPLAVST
+298 YRSYSPLAVST
-309 LEADEN
+309 LEADEVS
-315 TDPNKTGSS
+315 DAAKSGIPQQS
-324 MPVSTQRT
+324 STQRT
-332 TMFYNQVSTDG
+332 TMFYNQVSSDG
-343 FDAVINPSPL
+343 FDAVINPAPL
-353 TPSIQFVYN
+353 APTIQFVYN
-362 LDVRYKI
+362 VDVRYKI

-377 ETVKQTDLL
+377 ETIKQTDLL
-386 IITPQGTIKEISK
+386 IITPQGTIKEITK

>member
-1 MVLSAQNL
+1 
-9 MKNSTLSMVVGLMAM
+9 MKNHTTSLIFGLMAM
-24 SINPFVNAQATGN
+24 SILPSAQAQATGN
-37 ETYNDNNRFKNNGY
+37 DTYNENNRFKNNGY
-51 YKSEN
+51 YKSED
-56 KAAPAAAYQSDDMEA
+56 KAAPAAAYRSDDYDDV
-71 VSGMAMASAK
+71 VSVAAMAAGNAVRGK
-81 MSKRKMVNNNAQ
+81 KRMATNQAQ
-93 WNYGDASATQGDLL
+93 WNYGDAAASQGNLL

-169 SHSIGLK
+169 GQSIGLK

-237 YDLIKVEYFFDS
+237 YDLIKVEYFYDS
-249 TEMANQILK
+249 TETANQILK

-269 KNYKQM
+269 KTYKQM
-275 GIALDTNFR
+275 GISLDTNFR

-292 FFPIDE
+292 YFPIDE
-298 YMPYQPLAVST
+298 YRSYSPLAVST
-309 LEADEN
+309 LEADEVS
-315 TDPNKTGSS
+315 DAAKSGIPQQS
-324 MPVSTQRT
+324 STQRT
-332 TMFYNQVSTDG
+332 TMFYNQVSSDG
-343 FDAVINPSPL
+343 FDAVINPAPL
-353 TPSIQFVYN
+353 APTIQFVYN
-362 LDVRYKI
+362 VDVRYKI

-377 ETVKQTDLL
+377 ETIKQTDLL
-386 IITPQGTIKEISK
+386 IITPQGTIKEITK

>member
-1 MVLSAQNL
+1 
-9 MKNSTLSMVVGLMAM
+9 MKNHTTSLIFGLMAM
-24 SINPFVNAQATGN
+24 SILPSAQAQATGN
-37 ETYNDNNRFKNNGY
+37 DTYNENNRFKNNGY
-51 YKSEN
+51 YKSED
-56 KAAPAAAYQSDDMEA
+56 KAAPAAAYRSDNYDDVESVAAMVTGNA
-71 VSGMAMASAK
+71 VRSKKRMAT
-81 MSKRKMVNNNAQ
+81 NQAQ
-93 WNYGDASATQGDLL
+93 WNYGDAAASQGNLL

-114 LSSYYDGSDFLVRV
+114 LSSYYDGSDLLVRV

-169 SHSIGLK
+169 GQSIGLK

-237 YDLIKVEYFFDS
+237 YDLIKVEYFYDS
-249 TEMANQILK
+249 TETANQILK

-269 KNYKQM
+269 KTYKQM
-275 GIALDTNFR
+275 GISLDTNFR

-292 FFPIDE
+292 YFPIDE
-298 YMPYQPLAVST
+298 YRSYSPLAVST
-309 LEADEN
+309 LEADEVS
-315 TDPNKTGSS
+315 DAAKSGIPQQS
-324 MPVSTQRT
+324 STQRT
-332 TMFYNQVSTDG
+332 TMFYNQVSSDG
-343 FDAVINPSPL
+343 FDAVINPAPL
-353 TPSIQFVYN
+353 APTIQFVYN
-362 LDVRYKI
+362 VDVRYKI

-377 ETVKQTDLL
+377 ETIKQTDLL
-386 IITPQGTIKEISK
+386 IITPQGTIKEITK

>member
-1 MVLSAQNL
+1 
-9 MKNSTLSMVVGLMAM
+9 MKNLSFFLLGLSSLATSTSLL
-24 SINPFVNAQATGN
+24 AQATGN

-51 YKSEN
+51 YRSESMS
-56 KAAPAAAYQSDDMEA
+56 AAPAAARYDDAE
-71 VSGMAMASAK
+71 VSGNMSAVAMK
-81 MSKRKMVNNNAQ
+81 NKRKMAYSNQQYYQA
-93 WNYGDASATQGDLL
+93 GMETSQGDLL
-107 INQVQNN
+107 LNQVQNN
-114 LSSYYDGSDFLVRV
+114 QSSYYDGSDFLVRV

-142 FHMNQAGKKVQDI
+142 FHLNQAGKKVQDI
-155 DSLMSKRVAKLIAQ
+155 DSLMSKRVSKLIQQ

-237 YDLIKVEYFFDS
+237 YDLIKVEYFYDS
-249 TEMANQILK
+249 TEMANQMLK
-258 NKAVQVLNQKL
+258 SKAVQVLNQKL
-269 KNYKQM
+269 KTYKQM
-275 GIALDTNFR
+275 GISLDTNFR

-292 FFPIDE
+292 YFPIDE

-315 TDPNKTGSS
+315 TDPNKTGSTT
-324 MPVSTQRT
+324 PVTTQRT

-369 HVPVQTKT
+369 QVPIQTKT
-377 ETVKQTDLL
+377 ETIKQTDLL

>member
-1 MVLSAQNL
+1 
-9 MKNSTLSMVVGLMAM
+9 MKNLSFFLLGLSSLANSTSLL
-24 SINPFVNAQATGN
+24 AQATGN

-51 YKSEN
+51 YRSESMS
-56 KAAPAAAYQSDDMEA
+56 AAPAAARYDDAE
-71 VSGMAMASAK
+71 VSGNMSAVAMK
-81 MSKRKMVNNNAQ
+81 NKRKMAYSNQQYYQA
-93 WNYGDASATQGDLL
+93 GIETSQGDLL
-107 INQVQNN
+107 LNQIQNN
-114 LSSYYDGSDFLVRV
+114 QSSYYDGSDFLVRV

-142 FHMNQAGKKVQDI
+142 FHLNQAGKKVQDI
-155 DSLMSKRVAKLIAQ
+155 DSLMSKRVSKLIQQ

-237 YDLIKVEYFFDS
+237 YDLIKVEYFYDS
-249 TEMANQILK
+249 TEMANQMLK
-258 NKAVQVLNQKL
+258 SKAVQVLNQKL
-269 KNYKQM
+269 KTYKQM
-275 GIALDTNFR
+275 GISLDTNFR

-292 FFPIDE
+292 YFPIDE

-315 TDPNKTGSS
+315 TDPSKTGSTT
-324 MPVSTQRT
+324 PVTTQRT

-369 HVPVQTKT
+369 QVPIQTKT
-377 ETVKQTDLL
+377 ETIKQTDLL
-386 IITPQGTIKEISK
+386 IITPQGTIKEITK

>member
-1 MVLSAQNL
+1 
-9 MKNSTLSMVVGLMAM
+9 MKNLSFFLLGLSSLATSTSLL
-24 SINPFVNAQATGN
+24 AQATGN

-51 YKSEN
+51 YRSESMS
-56 KAAPAAAYQSDDMEA
+56 AAPAAARYDDAE
-71 VSGMAMASAK
+71 VSGNMSAVAMK
-81 MSKRKMVNNNAQ
+81 NKRKMAYSNQQYYQA
-93 WNYGDASATQGDLL
+93 GIETSQGDLL
-107 INQVQNN
+107 LNQVQNN
-114 LSSYYDGSDFLVRV
+114 QSSYYDGSDFLVRV

-142 FHMNQAGKKVQDI
+142 FHLNQAGKKVQDI
-155 DSLMSKRVAKLIAQ
+155 DSLMSKRVSKLIQQ

-237 YDLIKVEYFFDS
+237 YDLIKVEYFYDS
-249 TEMANQILK
+249 TEMANQMLK
-258 NKAVQVLNQKL
+258 SKAVQVLNQKL
-269 KNYKQM
+269 KTYKQM
-275 GIALDTNFR
+275 GISLDTNFR

-292 FFPIDE
+292 YFPIDE

-315 TDPNKTGSS
+315 TDPNKTGSTT
-324 MPVSTQRT
+324 PINTQRT

-369 HVPVQTKT
+369 QVPIQTKT
-377 ETVKQTDLL
+377 ETIKQTDLL